1 MASRRRRGG
10 GGGGERRRRRS
21 GGRFGASSGRGAAPA
36 REGARGRV
44 VLVGERAE
52 VGLDGGLGAAVGH
65 GDGGRCSGGSGKEEA
80 AGMSRGAPVGQGKPF

>member
-21 GGRFGASSGRGAAPA
+21 GGRFGASSGWGAAPA

-52 VGLDGGLGAAVGH
+52 AQDAVEAGAAAGRLAQASS
-65 GDGGRCSGGSGKEEA
+65 GGRSGQR
-80 AGMSRGAPVGQGKPF
+80 RGPVSFSAVR